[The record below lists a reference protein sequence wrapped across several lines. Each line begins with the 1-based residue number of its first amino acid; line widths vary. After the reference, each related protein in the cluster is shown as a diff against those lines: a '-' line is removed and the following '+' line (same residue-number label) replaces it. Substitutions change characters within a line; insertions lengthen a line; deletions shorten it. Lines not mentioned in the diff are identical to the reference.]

1 MMSPIYKILCSVL
14 LLVYALHSEAA
25 TWVKLKDNTYSRL
38 MLDRQSVLTHE
49 SYTKA
54 WVKIEYKTP
63 QKNPD
68 SVDKEYTLSKAL
80 WYFDCAVQKTATTQV
95 FQYLHQELVYS
106 AAVDLKNA
114 EFTEPQPDS
123 DVEIAMRYVC
133 KSASSHAA
141 ANVARQPPVS
151 TLGLDP
157 KKETMTNLAPP
168 AAGNAAATPMKTAP
182 KADNELPKNDS
193 SKKAEKPVAA
203 EKADVSKTAPAKA
216 TAEWSYEGKTGPD
229 QWGKLDAQFNT
240 CSTGLNQSPAP
251 LDSTI
256 HAALKPIRS
265 IQKFTAKDIQ
275 RLPHGMRVNFKEG
288 NMMVLDKSAFQLKYM
303 DVHTPSEHQIN
314 GQSYPLELQFLH
326 VDNKKNVAM
335 MSVLFKAGDPS
346 EAMEKLLVQLP
357 KTAGEIALLKARL
370 TPSDWM
376 PTNPQYYRYSGSLT
390 TPPCTEGVRWI
401 IMKSPRQAS
410 SEQLKAFADAIGKPN
425 HRPTQALNGRTVL
438 E

>member
-1 MMSPIYKILCSVL
+1 M
-14 LLVYALHSEAA
+14 LLVHALPSEAA
-25 TWVKLKDNTYSRL
+25 TWVKLKDNAYSRL

-49 SYTKA
+49 SYKKA
-54 WVKIEYKTP
+54 WVKVEYKTP

-80 WYFDCAVQKTATTQV
+80 WYFDCAAQKTATTQV

-114 EFTEPQPDS
+114 EFIEPQPDS

-133 KSASSHAA
+133 KSSGNHAA
-141 ANVARQPPVS
+141 SNVAPQPPVS
-151 TLGLDP
+151 VPGLDP
-157 KKETMTNLAPP
+157 KKETMTNLAPT
-168 AAGNAAATPMKTAP
+168 AAGSPAATPAKAEP
-182 KADNELPKNDS
+182 KADNEPLKNAP
-193 SKKAEKPVAA
+193 SKKAEKPTVT
-203 EKADVSKTAPAKA
+203 EKTEASKTGPAKA
-216 TAEWSYEGKTGPD
+216 SAEWSYEGKTGPD
-229 QWGKLDAQFNT
+229 QWGKLDTQFST
-240 CSTGLNQSPAP
+240 CDSGLNQSPAP

-275 RLPHGMRVNFKEG
+275 RLPHGIRVNFKEG

-314 GQSYPLELQFLH
+314 GQPYPLELQLFH

-335 MSVLFKAGDPS
+335 LSILFKAGDPS
-346 EAMEKLLVQLP
+346 DAIEKLLAQLP
-357 KTAGEIALLKARL
+357 KTVGETASLKARL
-370 TPSDWM
+370 IPSDWM

-401 IMKSPRQAS
+401 VMKSPRQAS
-410 SEQLKAFADAIGKPN
+410 SEQLKAIADAIGKPN
-425 HRPTQALNGRTVL
+425 HRPVQALNGRTVL